1 MYKSSIYS
9 FSSSFPIRSNKFV
22 NENEEEEEKINKI
35 NFNVRNKYVYIWYI
49 KLKEKDENINEIWNT
64 KKKENISLLLL
75 WRLYCYYNCV

>member
-35 NFNVRNKYVYIWYI
+35 NFNVRNKYVYDIYI
-49 KLKEKDENINEIWNT
+49 
-64 KKKENISLLLL
+64 
-75 WRLYCYYNCV
+75 